1 MAAET
6 GEFKLQLEQNIAI
19 LPLSLN
25 DYLSLPLHLFRLWF
39 SLNGG
44 VSQTGSND
52 QLASFRPLTTRHRS
66 IAIVDRWLS
75 FGSAISRQQKF
86 AVIARDSAFI
96 GIAAFL
102 CYCTLYYADL

>member
-6 GEFKLQLEQNIAI
+6 GEFKLQLEQDIAI
-19 LPLSLN
+19 LPLSLK
-25 DYLSLPLHLFRLWF
+25 DYLLLPLHLFGLWF
-39 SLNGG
+39 LLDDG

-52 QLASFRPLTTRHRS
+52 QLVSFGSLTTRYRS
-66 IAIVDRWLS
+66 IAIVDRGLS

-86 AVIARDSAFI
+86 AVIACDSAFI

-102 CYCTLYYADL
+102 LYCTLYYTNL